1 MRDTRPR
8 NLWIGMSLV
17 VLMVQLLASPLP
29 LLQDMIWWVFA
40 LVTAAMIAIVARR
53 KRLWAKSAWGFVS
66 VGMVLFVLTDV
77 FSRGTS
83 TEPTSPGAFGPL
95 ENVLHAASFIFFSVA
110 AVIFVNRRRRT
121 VADIGGLLDS
131 AIVFVGASMIAAEFF
146 VYPLWSEGTLNG
158 DQRTTLVLFEILNV
172 LLLSLTVR
180 LWFSTDRI
188 VNRSARILSIGFLL
202 LVVTDAIGILSWLPS
217 SPIESRYANP
227 IVESAAI
234 IFISLAGSAALDPTA
249 ARPPAIDTEAVIVAR
264 SRVLFLLGVAVLVP
278 PVLLL
283 LHRDEGTFSNGRA
296 FVLATLAL
304 TVLLVLRVNLL
315 VQGYREAIF
324 REHTLREINAGLMRT
339 SDIHEVNGRLSDWAG
354 RLVEQPDVTCVLGT
368 DEELEASGT
377 STTGQ
382 RFRLPNG
389 QVRYRTVVSVSGTT
403 PRRQLVVEAPNPI
416 QGAAQSSLA
425 VLGQSVGM
433 ALERLALARRV
444 VERATTER
452 LQLLL
457 HNASDVIALVDGNL
471 VIRYVTEAIRDLT
484 GQSPINM
491 VGRGWPSLFQ
501 DAALARGL
509 LDRAKAAGEARGDLV
524 LDPLAIRVTLGDEV
538 PHTDGTAPD
547 RRVEIDVSWLSSE
560 GQFVVTHHDVTDR
573 YVLEQELAFQAFH
586 DELTGLNNRAVFRT
600 ELVRASTRARRSG
613 SPFAVLMIDLDDFK
627 DVNDSLGHPAG
638 DQLLKEVARR
648 LVECMR
654 EGDTPVRLGGD
665 EFAVILESAGT
676 LADAE
681 TVANRFLDGLSQA
694 TNLLGTEV
702 STSASIGIAMSDGA
716 QDTSEVERDADIA
729 LYDAKF
735 AGKGR
740 VAIFHTDMHDTA
752 VLKLSVMNQLRGAL
766 TRDEMIVKYQPIFDL
781 ETGAIAGVEALVRWN
796 HPTRGELVPDM
807 FIALAEETG
816 QIIEI
821 GQFVIR
827 RSLEDLARWTRSIP
841 AHRDLR
847 MSVNVSGRQLAN
859 DDVAAVLEKAIAS
872 SKVVAEHVL
881 VEVTE
886 SVLVA
891 HESVAASQL
900 LAIDG
905 LGASVYIDD
914 FGTGWASLHYLRSL
928 PVSGLKLAQ
937 EFVAGLPNEFDGG
950 LVKAIKDLS
959 SSMHLEGVIAE
970 GVETEVQKSA
980 LLSMG
985 YRLAQGYLLARPLSS
1000 EQLVALLQTTPAA
1013 SWELTNRHL
1022 PIA

>member
-1 MRDTRPR
+1 M
-8 NLWIGMSLV
+8 
-17 VLMVQLLASPLP
+17 
-29 LLQDMIWWVFA
+29 
-40 LVTAAMIAIVARR
+40 
-53 KRLWAKSAWGFVS
+53 
-66 VGMVLFVLTDV
+66 
-77 FSRGTS
+77 
-83 TEPTSPGAFGPL
+83 
-95 ENVLHAASFIFFSVA
+95 
-110 AVIFVNRRRRT
+110 
-121 VADIGGLLDS
+121 
-131 AIVFVGASMIAAEFF
+131 
-146 VYPLWSEGTLNG
+146 
-158 DQRTTLVLFEILNV
+158 
-172 LLLSLTVR
+172 
-180 LWFSTDRI
+180 
-188 VNRSARILSIGFLL
+188 
-202 LVVTDAIGILSWLPS
+202 
-217 SPIESRYANP
+217 
-227 IVESAAI
+227 
-234 IFISLAGSAALDPTA
+234 
-249 ARPPAIDTEAVIVAR
+249 
-264 SRVLFLLGVAVLVP
+264 P

-283 LHRDEGTFSNGRA
+283 LHRDQGTFSNGRA

-324 REHTLREINAGLMRT
+324 REHALREINAGLMRT
-339 SDIHEVNGRLSDWAG
+339 STIHEVNSRLSDWAG

-377 STTGQ
+377 NTTGQ

-389 QVRYRTVVSVSGTT
+389 QVRHRTVVSVSGTT
-403 PRRQLVVEAPNPI
+403 PRRQLVVEAPDSI

-457 HNASDVIALVDGNL
+457 HNASDVIALVDSNL
-471 VIRYVTEAIRDLT
+471 VIRYVTEAVRDLT
-484 GQSPINM
+484 GQSPINT

-509 LDRAKAAGEARGDLV
+509 LDRARTAGEARGDLV
-524 LDPLAIRVTLGDEV
+524 LDPLAMRVTLGDEV
-538 PHTDGTAPD
+538 SATDGAARD
-547 RRVEIDVSWLSSE
+547 RRVEVDVSWLSSE

-613 SPFAVLMIDLDDFK
+613 SPFAVLMMDLDDFK

-676 LADAE
+676 LADAQ
-681 TVANRFLDGLSQA
+681 TVANRVLDRLAQP
-694 TNLLGTEV
+694 TNLMGTDV

-740 VAIFHTDMHDTA
+740 VAIFHSDMHDTA

-766 TRDEMIVKYQPIFDL
+766 TRDEMVVKYQPIFDL

-796 HPTRGELVPDM
+796 HPTRGELVPDT

-847 MSVNVSGRQLAN
+847 MSVNVSWRQLAN
-859 DDVAAVLEKAIAS
+859 DDVAAVLAKAIANTN
-872 SKVVAEHVL
+872 VAAEHVV

-886 SVLVA
+886 SVLVP
-891 HESVAASQL
+891 HESTAASQL
-900 LAIDG
+900 SAIDG
-905 LGASVYIDD
+905 LGVSV
-914 FGTGWASLHYLRSL
+914 
-928 PVSGLKLAQ
+928 
-937 EFVAGLPNEFDGG
+937 
-950 LVKAIKDLS
+950 
-959 SSMHLEGVIAE
+959 
-970 GVETEVQKSA
+970 
-980 LLSMG
+980 
-985 YRLAQGYLLARPLSS
+985 
-1000 EQLVALLQTTPAA
+1000 
-1013 SWELTNRHL
+1013 
-1022 PIA
+1022 